1 MIRFEQIQEMIED
14 PKVFVCVL
22 IDEVESLSAAR
33 KASSNEPSDAIRVV
47 NALLTQIDAIKRFP
61 NVLIMTTSNV
71 TGTIDLAFV
80 DRADIKHY
88 VGHPSK
94 FAICGMLH
102 GSIEVCSD
110 GCSNIK
116 PCHVMSSLFKIF

>member
-1 MIRFEQIQEMIED
+1 MNL
-14 PKVFVCVL
+14 P
-22 IDEVESLSAAR
+22 IDQP
-33 KASSNEPSDAIRVV
+33 ASSSFQEPSDAIRVV
-47 NALLTQIDAIKRFP
+47 NALLTQIDAIKRYP

-94 FAICGMLH
+94 FAISAMLH
-102 GSIEVCSD
+102 GSIQVGKS
-110 GCSNIK
+110 
-116 PCHVMSSLFKIF
+116 SSLLAIALGQFAL